1 MKKLTLIC
9 TLLIWLN
16 VALAADKTI
25 YKYTDE
31 HGVTHY
37 SEKKLNDHYKKVD
50 LPPLSVVESTPASP
64 DTSRQTLSDEDPMA
78 AGSDTDISLTAP
90 QPSENIWGSG
100 GDLRVAVSP
109 LSEIQK
115 QKYQIQFMLNDQK
128 TTPGDEASHTFKLV
142 PRGTH
147 QVQAFLITRGQNA
160 VVGKTDKITVYMHQ
174 ASKK

>member
-37 SEKKLNDHYKKVD
+37 SETKLNDNYKEAD
-50 LPPLSVVESTPASP
+50 LPKLSVVESVPSSSNTTSQSSAEEPM
-64 DTSRQTLSDEDPMA
+64 DT
-78 AGSDTDISLTAP
+78 GNDTDIHLIAP
-90 QPSENIWGSG
+90 QAGENIWGSG
-100 GDLRVAVSP
+100 GDLTVAVAP

-115 QKYQIQFMLNDQK
+115 QKYKIQFVLNNEK
-128 TTPGDEASHTFKLV
+128 TTPDDQTSHTFKLV
-142 PRGTH
+142 PRGEH
-147 QVQAFLITRGQNA
+147 QVQALLITRGQYA
-160 VVGKTDKITVYMHQ
+160 VAGQTSQITVYMHQ